1 MVERSAVNRLV
12 VGSNP
17 TWGDLI
23 HSELT
28 NSGLTLT
35 VKSREPVPCLCFY
48 LLLGYKVGLCWN
60 KLIDGCLFLL
70 LLVGW
75 LKYVLIMIISG

>member
-1 MVERSAVNRLV
+1 MRSNPPLFLSSSVVERSAVNRLV

-35 VKSREPVPCLCFY
+35 VKGRELSVFFVSISSYP
-48 LLLGYKVGLCWN
+48 
-60 KLIDGCLFLL
+60 ILFCEIC
-70 LLVGW
+70 
-75 LKYVLIMIISG
+75 K

>member
-23 HSELT
+23 HSEFF
-28 NSGLTLT
+28 NSEYLIQNIRIKGLALT
-35 VKSREPVPCLCFY
+35 VKSR
-48 LLLGYKVGLCWN
+48 
-60 KLIDGCLFLL
+60 
-70 LLVGW
+70 
-75 LKYVLIMIISG
+75 